1 MITSTFQLTGLTCGA
16 CVKLIQKKLGR
27 IPEVQNVQA
36 DLTGAVTVSADR
48 EVSKEEISSALSGTS
63 YLLA

>member
-1 MITSTFQLTGLTCGA
+1 MTTSHFHLTGLTCGA

-27 IPEVQNVQA
+27 IQDVLAVQA

-48 EVSKEEISSALSGTS
+48 EIAKEEILSALTGTQ
-63 YLLA
+63 YLLS